1 MIEKKEVMKVMKKF
15 MRNIERKNQKNIFI
29 LKKNHKRKN
38 IVIKEGI
45 YMKMRKKRIVL
56 IRKKE
61 KLNIFILKKI
71 VMEMNIQMKKYFH
84 QVKNKKKENQK

>member
-1 MIEKKEVMKVMKKF
+1 MMITKRLVKIVMKIK
-15 MRNIERKNQKNIFI
+15 ERKNIFI

-71 VMEMNIQMKKYFH
+71 VMEMNIQMKI
-84 QVKNKKKENQK
+84 QKNLEKK